1 MWGHCNG
8 WDRRHLVGG
17 SGDAM
22 CGEKGKPPIDYLKLN
37 LEKCSKCEALIK
49 RKEAN
54 ENTKSNSI

>member
-22 CGEKGKPPIDYLKLN
+22 CGEKGKPPINYLRLD
-37 LEKCSKCEALIK
+37 LDKCSKCFSMK
-49 RKEAN
+49 QRKEAKDAD
-54 ENTKSNSI
+54 TSNG